1 VKYEAGMQTA
11 AQSWGTG
18 RAVSRIP
25 RVPGGGTHR
34 AGQGAFGN
42 MCRGGRMFAP
52 TKTYRKWHRK
62 ISKGQRRYATASA
75 LAATAVPALVLSRG
89 HRIAKVP
96 EVPLVVAD
104 SQIDHLKKTKEAVAL
119 LQSINAYADCL
130 KSKNSRKV
138 RPGKG
143 KARNRRY
150 VQSRGP
156 LVIHTKDL
164 KNSNVIQA
172 FRNIP
177 GVQLVNVNALNLL
190 TLAPG
195 GHLGRFVVWTE
206 SAFKSLNRIFGTLKT
221 DSEVKTGFR
230 PPRAVLTNADVNRII
245 NSDEIQSVLRTKK
258 KGHRFHPQKR
268 NPLKNFGAMV
278 KLNPFAM
285 TQKKRSLI
293 AAQKAKSEHKKKVKK
308 VSRKTSKQFWT
319 ILHAPSVAPVRGP
332 EEMPPK
338 Y

>member
-1 VKYEAGMQTA
+1 VVTALQKSPKYPL
-11 AQSWGTG
+11 S
-18 RAVSRIP
+18 SLILKS
-25 RVPGGGTHR
+25 
-34 AGQGAFGN
+34 
-42 MCRGGRMFAP
+42 
-52 TKTYRKWHRK
+52 TK
-62 ISKGQRRYATASA
+62 S
-75 LAATAVPALVLSRG
+75 
-89 HRIAKVP
+89 
-96 EVPLVVAD
+96 
-104 SQIDHLKKTKEAVAL
+104 KKTKEAVAL
-119 LQSINAYADCL
+119 LESVHAYADCL

-164 KNSNVIQA
+164 RTSNVIQA

-221 DSEVKTGFR
+221 DSEVKSGYR

-258 KGHRFHPQKR
+258 SARRFHTQKR
-268 NPLKNFGAMV
+268 NPLKNFGVMV
-278 KLNPFAM
+278 KLNPFAL

-308 VSRKTSKQFWT
+308 VSRKTSKQFLT